1 MPHWGRGV
9 RRETGGEM
17 EEEERITATLEQA
30 EAAAEGAAAAA
41 GTAAACRLANL

>member
-9 RRETGGEM
+9 RRETGGEK

-30 EAAAEGAAAAA
+30 EAAAEGAAA

>member
-9 RRETGGEM
+9 RRKGERW